1 LSDIVPFA
9 EYLINTFGYLGIFIV
24 EAIANA
30 TLFFPI
36 PGAIFTMASGL
47 FLNPIIVGIYA
58 GLGAAVGELTG
69 YLIGFGGGVLIEDK
83 VKFKPMRRVYAKY
96 GLWTIY
102 IFSAI
107 PFPFDVIGI
116 TCGILRVRP
125 LVFFVLTALGKIT
138 SRVMLA
144 AVGTQVANIFIGIL
158 EGRFDLLAIILIFII
173 SAIFTFSIS
182 YWKIIVSRGKN
193 VSNSEK

>member
-1 LSDIVPFA
+1 MPFA

-69 YLIGFGGGVLIEDK
+69 YLIGFGGGVLIKDK
-83 VKFKPMRRVYAKY
+83 IEFKSMRRVYAKY
-96 GLWTIY
+96 GLWTVY

-116 TCGILRVRP
+116 ICGVLRVRP

-144 AVGTQVANIFIGIL
+144 VIGTQVANIFIGIL
-158 EGRFDLLAIILIFII
+158 EGGFDLPAIILILII

-182 YWKIIVSRGKN
+182 YWKIIVTRDKN
-193 VSNSEK
+193 D

>member
-1 LSDIVPFA
+1 MSDIVPFA
-9 EYLINTFGYLGIFIV
+9 EYLIDTFGYLGIFIV

-47 FLNPIIVGIYA
+47 FLNPIMVGIYA

-69 YLIGFGGGVLIEDK
+69 YLVGFGGGVLIEDK
-83 VKFKPMRRVYAKY
+83 VEFKSMRRVYAKY

-107 PFPFDVIGI
+107 PFPFDIIGI
-116 TCGILRVRP
+116 ICGVLRVRP

-158 EGRFDLLAIILIFII
+158 EGRFDLLAIILILII

-182 YWKIIVSRGKN
+182 YWKIIVNRDKN
-193 VSNSEK
+193 ASNSEK

>member
-1 LSDIVPFA
+1 MLDIVPFA

-69 YLIGFGGGVLIEDK
+69 YLIGFGGGALIKDK
-83 VKFKPMRRVYAKY
+83 IEFKSMRRVYAKY
-96 GLWTIY
+96 GLWTVY

-116 TCGILRVRP
+116 ICGVLRVRP

-158 EGRFDLLAIILIFII
+158 EGGFDLPASILILIV

-182 YWKIIVSRGKN
+182 YWKIIVTRDKN
-193 VSNSEK
+193 ASNSEK

>member
-1 LSDIVPFA
+1 MSDIVPFA

-83 VKFKPMRRVYAKY
+83 VEFKSMRRLYAKY

-116 TCGILRVRP
+116 ICGVLRVRP

-158 EGRFDLLAIILIFII
+158 EGRFNLLAIILILII

-182 YWKIIVSRGKN
+182 YWKIIVNRDKN
-193 VSNSEK
+193 AANTEK

>member
-1 LSDIVPFA
+1 MLDIVPFA

-47 FLNPIIVGIYA
+47 FLNPIMVGIYA

-83 VKFKPMRRVYAKY
+83 LEFKSMRRVYAKY

-107 PFPFDVIGI
+107 PFPFDIIGI
-116 TCGILRVRP
+116 ICGVLRVRP

-158 EGRFDLLAIILIFII
+158 EGRFDLLAIILILII

-182 YWKIIVSRGKN
+182 YWKIIVNRDKN
-193 VSNSEK
+193 ASNSEK

>member
-1 LSDIVPFA
+1 VPFA

>member
-1 LSDIVPFA
+1 M
-9 EYLINTFGYLGIFIV
+9 
-24 EAIANA
+24 
-30 TLFFPI
+30 
-36 PGAIFTMASGL
+36 FTMASGL
-47 FLNPIIVGIYA
+47 FLNPIIVGVYA

-83 VKFKPMRRVYAKY
+83 VEFKPMRRFYAKY
-96 GLWTIY
+96 GLWTVY

-107 PFPFDVIGI
+107 PFPFDIIGI
-116 TCGILRVRP
+116 ICGVLRVRP
-125 LVFFVLTALGKIT
+125 LVFFILTALGKIT

-158 EGRFDLLAIILIFII
+158 EGRFDLLAIILILII

-182 YWKIIVSRGKN
+182 YWKTIVNRDKN
-193 VSNSEK
+193 ATN

>member
-1 LSDIVPFA
+1 VPFA

-83 VKFKPMRRVYAKY
+83 VEFKPMRRFYAKY
-96 GLWTIY
+96 GLWTVY

-107 PFPFDVIGI
+107 PFPFDIIGI
-116 TCGILRVRP
+116 ICGVLRVRP

-158 EGRFDLLAIILIFII
+158 EGRFDLLAIILILII

-182 YWKIIVSRGKN
+182 YWKIIVNRDKN
-193 VSNSEK
+193 ASNSEK

>member
-1 LSDIVPFA
+1 LSDILPFA
-9 EYLINTFGYLGIFIV
+9 EYLIDTFGYLGIFIV

-47 FLNPIIVGIYA
+47 FLNPIMVGIYA

-69 YLIGFGGGVLIEDK
+69 YLVGFGGGVLIEDK
-83 VKFKPMRRVYAKY
+83 VEFKSMRRVYAKY

-107 PFPFDVIGI
+107 PFPFDIIGI
-116 TCGILRVRP
+116 ICGVLRVRP
-125 LVFFVLTALGKIT
+125 LAFFVLTALGKIT

-158 EGRFDLLAIILIFII
+158 EGRFDLLAIILILII

-182 YWKIIVSRGKN
+182 YWKIIVNRDKKA
-193 VSNSEK
+193 SNSEK

>member
-1 LSDIVPFA
+1 MSDIVPFA

>member
-1 LSDIVPFA
+1 MPFA

-83 VKFKPMRRVYAKY
+83 VEFKPMRRFYAKY
-96 GLWTIY
+96 GLWTVY

-107 PFPFDVIGI
+107 PFPFDIIGI
-116 TCGILRVRP
+116 ICGVLRVRP

-158 EGRFDLLAIILIFII
+158 EGRFDLLAIILILII

-182 YWKIIVSRGKN
+182 YWKIIVNRDKN
-193 VSNSEK
+193 ASNSEK

>member
-1 LSDIVPFA
+1 MSDIVPFA
-9 EYLINTFGYLGIFIV
+9 EYLIDTFGYLGIFIV

-47 FLNPIIVGIYA
+47 FLNPIMVGIYA

-69 YLIGFGGGVLIEDK
+69 YLVGFGGGVLIEDK
-83 VKFKPMRRVYAKY
+83 VEFKSMRRVYAKY

-107 PFPFDVIGI
+107 PFPFDIIGI
-116 TCGILRVRP
+116 ICGVLRVRP
-125 LVFFVLTALGKIT
+125 LAFFVLTALGKIT

-158 EGRFDLLAIILIFII
+158 EGRFDLLAIILILII

-182 YWKIIVSRGKN
+182 YWKIIVNRDKN
-193 VSNSEK
+193 ASNSEK

>member
-1 LSDIVPFA
+1 LPFA
-9 EYLINTFGYLGIFIV
+9 EYLIDTFGYLGIFIV

-47 FLNPIIVGIYA
+47 FLNPIMVGIYA

-69 YLIGFGGGVLIEDK
+69 YLVGFGGGVLIEDK
-83 VKFKPMRRVYAKY
+83 VEFKSMRRVYAKY

-107 PFPFDVIGI
+107 PFPFDIIGI
-116 TCGILRVRP
+116 ICGVLRVRP

-158 EGRFDLLAIILIFII
+158 EGRFDLLAIILILII

-182 YWKIIVSRGKN
+182 YWKIIVNRDKN
-193 VSNSEK
+193 ASNSEK